1 MQSSQNPQFVRDVN
15 RGGNGPSLLLPRE
28 SAAARTKAT
37 IFKISKPSATYHCAS
52 HMLSYELLKK
62 LVRGPSRW
70 AGAQSFVDQS
80 TPVVTTSPASPLE
93 KPLDADADDGI
104 EAVVPTPR
112 GVRNAG
118 TTFRAATPVTT
129 P

>member
-1 MQSSQNPQFVRDVN
+1 
-15 RGGNGPSLLLPRE
+15 
-28 SAAARTKAT
+28 
-37 IFKISKPSATYHCAS
+37 
-52 HMLSYELLKK
+52 MLSYELLKK

-93 KPLDADADDGI
+93 KPLDADVDGI
-104 EAVVPTPR
+104 APTPR
-112 GVRNAG
+112 GVRSAG